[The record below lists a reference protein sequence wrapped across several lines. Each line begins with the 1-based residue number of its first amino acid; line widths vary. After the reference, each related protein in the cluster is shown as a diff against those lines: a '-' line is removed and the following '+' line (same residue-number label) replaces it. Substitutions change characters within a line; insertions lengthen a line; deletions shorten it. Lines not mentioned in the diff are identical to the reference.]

1 MHVCLAGVMRGL
13 LAALRELW
21 APLSEAQNTRDFRRA
36 HARVMAVCGSPL
48 SRRFRAGVMRSG
60 AIPSYVKE
68 KTVEE
73 GAVREARSRASSS
86 DDGAG

>member
-13 LAALRELW
+13 LAALQELW
-21 APLSEAQNTRDFRRA
+21 APLSEAQNTRDFRGA

-60 AIPSYVKE
+60 AIPSHAQE
-68 KTVEE
+68 EAVEE
-73 GAVREARSRASSS
+73 CAVRVARSSASSS